1 MPRKDKGRP
10 WSGLDFKEDF
20 LKKMVGNEGSSKN
33 QPGEGWED
41 QETSMHQTRL
51 WVTLSLWGAARRLIL
66 LEQGGLGLGLDSEL
80 CWRGWHLFADVY
92 KKPFKSFIEE
102 VT

>member
-1 MPRKDKGRP
+1 MKVITTYCGSCESRTMPREDKGRP

-51 WVTLSLWGAARRLIL
+51 
-66 LEQGGLGLGLDSEL
+66 
-80 CWRGWHLFADVY
+80 
-92 KKPFKSFIEE
+92 
-102 VT
+102 